1 MVPIQ
6 SRHQHGSLLDFKW
19 FRELQK
25 MPNFAYSQHPAILLP
40 DFVDRCRS
48 NSISGYPGMTP
59 INSSHSADQ
68 SDQNWLPR
76 LQKYP
81 NLQEHSKFRNIPTF
95 PSPNSHG
102 SADAMPLLDAPAWRS
117 SIQAVARINRT
128 EFGRPGHKNVQIG
141 LKSFATYSHFT
152 PRVFGIIPT

>member
-6 SRHQHGSLLDFKW
+6 SRRQHGSLLDFKW
-19 FRELQK
+19 FCELQK
-25 MPNFAYSQHPAILLP
+25 MPNFAYSQHPTISLPEFQWQRRLNAIAG
-40 DFVDRCRS
+40 C
-48 NSISGYPGMTP
+48 PGLAP
-59 INSSHSADQ
+59 VNSSHSADQ

-81 NLQEHSKFRNIPTF
+81 NLRRHSKFRNIPPF

-102 SADAMPLLDAPAWRS
+102 SADAMPLLDASAWRS

-141 LKSFATYSHFT
+141 LKRFATYSHFT